1 MQTMAIWWTGAVLEL
16 VLLVRGYQGKLFRHF
31 PLFYFYLL
39 FVFADDSLR
48 IAVYRWAPN
57 YYFQVYWVTQFL
69 SLALGSGIIFEIYRV
84 ALRSFPGA
92 ARMSRYV
99 LFVVF
104 GAVFARTIV
113 ARSGDF
119 FPWLAS
125 SSLMLERNLRV
136 VQALAILTLVALF
149 LWYAI
154 PFGKNLK
161 GILLGYSVFV
171 GVSITQFVL
180 WINHWS
186 PIQSFW
192 SSAESVSYLVVLGI
206 WTVMLWNFQ
215 PAPAL
220 RQDARLES
228 DYELVLAATR
238 DQFRR
243 TLARLGWAARA

>member
-1 MQTMAIWWTGAVLEL
+1 MQTMAIWWMGTGL
-16 VLLVRGYQGKLFRHF
+16 VLLLLLRGYRGKLFRHF
-31 PLFYFYLL
+31 PVFYSYL
-39 FVFADDSLR
+39 VYVAAHDVLR
-48 IAVYRWAPN
+48 ISVYRWAPRH
-57 YYFQVYWVTQFL
+57 YFKVYWVTQFL
-69 SLALGSGIIFEIYRV
+69 SLAIGSGIIFEIYRV
-84 ALRSFPGA
+84 ALRAFPGA
-92 ARMSRYV
+92 ARMSRYG
-99 LFVVF
+99 LSVVF
-104 GAVFARTIV
+104 GAVFARTIL

-125 SSLMLERNLRV
+125 SCLMLERNLRV

-154 PFGKNLK
+154 PFGRNLK
-161 GILLGYSVFV
+161 GILIGYSVFI

-180 WINHWS
+180 WVNHWN

-192 SSAESVSYLVVLGI
+192 SSAESISYLVVLAI

-220 RQDARLES
+220 QPAARLES
-228 DYELVLAATR
+228 DYELILAATR